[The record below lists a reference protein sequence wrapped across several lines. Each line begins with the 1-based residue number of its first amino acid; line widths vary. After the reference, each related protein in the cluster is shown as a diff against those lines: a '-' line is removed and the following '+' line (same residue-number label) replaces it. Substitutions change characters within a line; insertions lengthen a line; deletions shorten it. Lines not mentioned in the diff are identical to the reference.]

1 MNLTIHQSALKAG
14 LAAVSKAV
22 AGKSTLPILA
32 NVLLN
37 ATADDAV
44 TLTATNLEHAISVR
58 IACRVE
64 VAGATTLPHKLLADV
79 VGTLSGDVSLE
90 TDAKDRTRV
99 KAGKSAT
106 NIHGIDSEEF
116 PVVPHVVGSAYPLAG
131 AALAAAIR
139 RVAFAVASDDSRP
152 VLAGVLLQFG
162 ESGIMLAAADGFRL
176 NVETL
181 SMDTMPALSLIV
193 PGRVLWSSADAIAKA
208 DAVRLTSN
216 GDQLR
221 IEAGDV
227 TITTRLLEGTF
238 PDVARIIPAVSDE
251 STRVTLAAA
260 NLLAAIRQAALFAQH
275 AQNVLRL
282 VPEPE
287 ALRILANAA
296 EVGDADAVTPAVV
309 FGTEP
314 ISLNCA
320 MLAEGIEALRTE
332 RVTLE
337 WHGSTSPATIRAEG
351 WNGVGVI
358 MPMSIKNG
366 T

>member
-14 LAAVSKAV
+14 LSAVSKAV
-22 AGKSTLPILA
+22 AGKSTLPVLA
-32 NVLLN
+32 NVLL
-37 ATADDAV
+37 TAADESL
-44 TLTATNLEHAISVR
+44 TLTATNLEQAISVR
-58 IACRVE
+58 LACNVA

-79 VGTLSGDVSLE
+79 IGNLSGEINLE
-90 TDAKDRTRV
+90 SDAAHRTRV

-116 PVVPHVVGSAYPLAG
+116 PVVPHVTGAAYTLAG

-139 RVAFAVASDDSRP
+139 RVAFAAASDDSRP

-162 ESGIMLAAADGFRL
+162 EGGIMLAAADGFRL

-181 SMDTMPALSLIV
+181 STDTMPSLALIV
-193 PGRVLWSSADAIAKA
+193 PGRVLLSSADAIGKS

-216 GDQLR
+216 TNQLR

-227 TITTRLLEGTF
+227 TITTRLIEGTF
-238 PDVARIIPAVSDE
+238 PDVARIIPAPDDQA
-251 STRVTLAAA
+251 TRVSIVAAD
-260 NLLAAIRQAALFAQH
+260 LLAAIRQAALFAQH

-314 ISLNCA
+314 IALNCA
-320 MLAEGIEALRTE
+320 MLAEGIEALRSE
-332 RVTLE
+332 RVILE
-337 WHGSTSPATIRAEG
+337 WRSSSSPATIRAEG

-366 T
+366 G